1 MDKIK
6 EKEKI
11 SKTFK
16 SECTKVV
23 TNLITKVEGGSKLP
37 TNIKTL
43 LESTTKTKCEIVTE
57 IAKEIKYVA
66 EGQLIDGDINESAE
80 NKNALLIEGFKEFFK

>member
-1 MDKIK
+1 MMH
-6 EKEKI
+6 
-11 SKTFK
+11 S
-16 SECTKVV
+16 
-23 TNLITKVEGGSKLP
+23 N
-37 TNIKTL
+37 
-43 LESTTKTKCEIVTE
+43 TKCEIVTE